1 MLLISKGLL
10 IPSVIDYIHKKVE
23 MKNFFILLIFHHLA
37 KAQIG
42 QHFTVSQ
49 SDFFHIWD
57 EIRDY
62 NWINNEHY
70 KILKHQI
77 LIEDGI
83 NPNEM
88 CFKHL
93 KLLQET
99 ADSGALL
106 LPNNNWAMKSRLLQR
121 NNSIVHFSKHSY
133 FLLSL
138 HIIF

>member
-37 KAQIG
+37 MAQIG
-42 QHFTVSQ
+42 RHFTVGQ

-62 NWINNEHY
+62 NWINNENY
-70 KILKHQI
+70 QIKHQI

-83 NPNEM
+83 DPNPYEM

-93 KLLQET
+93 LLLQET

-106 LPNNNWAMKSRLLQR
+106 LPNNNWALKSRLLVNR
-121 NNSIVHFSKHSY
+121 MLK
-133 FLLSL
+133 
-138 HIIF
+138 IIMYIFQNILIFW